1 MNFFVINF
9 PANWLDTREK
19 MADLNLNLPIW
30 YKNLDY
36 EYLLNI
42 CVVGQGDPGTQYTQ
56 VILQN
61 IFQFMDVLKIILYLL
76 TSSCPY
82 SGTIIIPSFKLV
94 KTVIMFIFH
103 LSTISAFVKK
113 LERTYLKGKSTN
125 WRSKVHYL
133 YMYMCKRYLLL
144 HSSKILEFLLDQNF
158 QKNASKSAVSYITRK
173 FHAHELWQILNNVPK
188 LFIKHNLWN

>member
-1 MNFFVINF
+1 
-9 PANWLDTREK
+9 
-19 MADLNLNLPIW
+19 MAGHTGKNGLPQSESHKSY
-30 YKNLDY
+30 YK
-36 EYLLNI
+36 I
-42 CVVGQGDPGTQYTQ
+42 F
-56 VILQN
+56 
-61 IFQFMDVLKIILYLL
+61 FQFMEVLKIILYLL
-76 TSSCPY
+76 ILVSCPC

-125 WRSKVHYL
+125 WRSKVHYI
-133 YMYMCKRYLLL
+133 YMCKRYLLL

-173 FHAHELWQILNNVPK
+173 FPAHELWQILNNVTK
-188 LFIKHNLWN
+188 LFIKHNLWNWEHVARSWK

>member
-1 MNFFVINF
+1 MSI
-9 PANWLDTREK
+9 PPEYMCGWTRRSRHTVHTSHITK
-19 MADLNLNLPIW
+19 
-30 YKNLDY
+30 YF
-36 EYLLNI
+36 
-42 CVVGQGDPGTQYTQ
+42 
-56 VILQN
+56 
-61 IFQFMDVLKIILYLL
+61 FQFMDVLKIILYLL
-76 TSSCPY
+76 ISSSPY

-133 YMYMCKRYLLL
+133 YTYMCKRYLLL

-173 FHAHELWQILNNVPK
+173 FHAHELWQILNNVTK

>member
-1 MNFFVINF
+1 
-9 PANWLDTREK
+9 
-19 MADLNLNLPIW
+19 MADLNLNIPIW

-36 EYLLNI
+36 EYTSWIFVWLDKEI
-42 CVVGQGDPGTQYTQ
+42 QAHSTHKSYYK
-56 VILQN
+56 IF
-61 IFQFMDVLKIILYLL
+61 FQFMEVLKIILYLL
-76 TSSCPY
+76 ILSCPC

-133 YMYMCKRYLLL
+133 YYMYMCKRYLLL

-158 QKNASKSAVSYITRK
+158 QKNASKSAIIYIT
-173 FHAHELWQILNNVPK
+173 WNSK
-188 LFIKHNLWN
+188 LLLLF

>member
-1 MNFFVINF
+1 
-9 PANWLDTREK
+9 
-19 MADLNLNLPIW
+19 MADLNLNIPIW

-36 EYLLNI
+36 EYTSWIFVWLDKEI
-42 CVVGQGDPGTQYTQ
+42 QAHSTHKSYYK
-56 VILQN
+56 IF
-61 IFQFMDVLKIILYLL
+61 FQFMDVLKIILYLL
-76 TSSCPY
+76 ISSSPY

-133 YMYMCKRYLLL
+133 YTYMCKRYLQL
-144 HSSKILEFLLDQNF
+144 HSSKILEFCLIKISKRMLQNL
-158 QKNASKSAVSYITRK
+158 Q
-173 FHAHELWQILNNVPK
+173 
-188 LFIKHNLWN
+188 